1 MMLDDKE
8 WACKSALL
16 FMIKD
21 EKGNGEGMA
30 KKILMKRGQK
40 RFWSRLLRKT
50 AVKYMMLST

>member
-30 KKILMKRGQK
+30 KKDTYEARAEA
-40 RFWSRLLRKT
+40 LLDRKS
-50 AVKYMMLST
+50 VV